1 MFLGIVYYDP
11 KHHVGFGSVS
21 KLLKS
26 NKNKKP
32 DVKEVMSGQN
42 TNSLHKSVRKRF
54 PGISYSV
61 TNIDDV
67 WEMDLADLS

>member
-42 TNSLHKSVRKRF
+42 TNSLQQ
-54 PGISYSV
+54 ISAKK
-61 TNIDDV
+61 IPWDFI
-67 WEMDLADLS
+67 